1 MSETRYLPAI
11 HTEVQSLS
19 LGRLSIRT
27 RDDLELGKLLGFV
40 IDPQSRQISGLVLE
54 VAGAA
59 GSQQMT
65 SPLVPMRFDA
75 NAQALRFV
83 EAGTPRLTEFRPES
97 VSPVAEEDL
106 WVPLVH
112 NAA

>member
-1 MSETRYLPAI
+1 MSETRYLSAI
-11 HTEVQSLS
+11 HTEVQSLP

-27 RDDLELGKLLGFV
+27 RDDHELGKLLGFV
-40 IDPQSRQISGLVLE
+40 IDPQSRHISGLVLE
-54 VAGAA
+54 VIGAA

-75 NAQALRFV
+75 DARALRFV
-83 EAGTPRLTEFRPES
+83 EAGTPRLTEFLPES
-97 VSPVAEEDL
+97 VSPVEEEDL

-112 NAA
+112 TAA